1 MALSRAVV
9 VVTVLPA
16 ASVAGWWVGDQR
28 RTANPQVRVVEA
40 IDGDTVVV
48 AFGDGHTDTVRLLGV
63 DTPETHHPT
72 KPVECYGP
80 EAAVYTARRLTG
92 KVVTLEDDVERRD
105 QYGRRLAYVVLRSGR
120 RFDDELLRRGYAR
133 LLVIDPNRA
142 HARAMLEA
150 ELDAQHHRRGL
161 WRAC

>member
-9 VVTVLPA
+9 VVTVLAA

-63 DTPETHHPT
+63 DTPKVPQHP
-72 KPVECYGP
+72 PASSRP
-80 EAAVYTARRLTG
+80 
-92 KVVTLEDDVERRD
+92 
-105 QYGRRLAYVVLRSGR
+105 S
-120 RFDDELLRRGYAR
+120 RGYEPFRSIGACSPTTSPIAASR
-133 LLVIDPNRA
+133 LLPSPGWCTWTRPSQGRVDRPTSASRDDARVFVIVP
-142 HARAMLEA
+142 
-150 ELDAQHHRRGL
+150 
-161 WRAC
+161 